1 MVDTSKVVEVRVRGM
16 EEKREKREKR
26 EKPTETTTTTTVISK
41 EDEMI

>member
-1 MVDTSKVVEVRVRGM
+1 MVDTSKVVEVGTCARYGG
-16 EEKREKREKR
+16 EKREKR